1 MIARYEQFINV
12 VYGTRSFSL
21 ENISEVD
28 GQNDASY
35 ENAGDGSDPLILGT
49 SIQPSVNPVS
59 YHNLMLVMVDMI
71 MMVEGISSPRGCS
84 YCGAKMYAM
93 LKKGF
98 FWKAYS

>member
-1 MIARYEQFINV
+1 M
-12 VYGTRSFSL
+12 VYGARSFSL

-71 MMVEGISSPRGCS
+71 MKGAGNTSQLGCS
-84 YCGAKMYAM
+84 YALGAKMYAM
-93 LKKGF
+93 SKKGF
-98 FWKAYS
+98 FWNAYS